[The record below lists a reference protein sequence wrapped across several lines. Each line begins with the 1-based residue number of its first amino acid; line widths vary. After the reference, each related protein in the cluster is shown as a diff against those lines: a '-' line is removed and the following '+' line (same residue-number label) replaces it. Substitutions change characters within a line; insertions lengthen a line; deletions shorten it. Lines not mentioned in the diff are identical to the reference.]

1 MSEVALLVQLR
12 SYSQCYWIGQFL
24 SEWSFWV

>member
-12 SYSQCYWIGQFL
+12 SYSQCCWIGQFL
-24 SEWSFWV
+24 SE